1 MCSWNTRRG
10 VKYLWSG
17 WPRDIT
23 EFEDRLSPGEV
34 KMGYLSREL
43 APTAAGYAAIY
54 AVSSTAQRKWDILLP
69 LANISGY
76 KIVWNQNG
84 LYYPAWGATHWRI
97 LNARMGYLMSFAAGI
112 IYQSHFC
119 RRATERLVSRHRFFG
134 PQRSVVLL
142 NPVDTERFVPPRTL
156 SMESEN
162 VVLTRMGN
170 SRDRRYRNILA
181 LEAMQYVWKKDP
193 TFKIRFIGAKK
204 GPERDLLQSIYEQI
218 QLTTRLPLDALTFG
232 EDYTRQEAPI
242 VMQQGSVWLHTA
254 YCDPCPNIVAEALA
268 TGLPV
273 VFLNNGG
280 TPELV
285 GDGGIGIP
293 CEENFE
299 FMTLP
304 RPEQVGDAILTAF
317 ANRTTI
323 SAKARRQACE
333 QLSIADYT
341 RKTRQFLVQIGVN
354 L

>member
-1 MCSWNTRRG
+1 M
-10 VKYLWSG
+10 KYLWNG
-17 WPRDIT
+17 WPRAIT
-23 EFEDRLSPGEV
+23 EHEDRLSPGEV
-34 KMGYLSREL
+34 KMGYLSRAL
-43 APTAAGYAAIY
+43 PATVDDYAAIY
-54 AVSSTAQRKWDILLP
+54 AVSSTAKWKWDISFP
-69 LANISGY
+69 LAKISGH

-112 IYQSHFC
+112 IYQSNFC
-119 RRATERLVSRHRFFG
+119 RRATERLVPRHRFFG

-142 NPVDTERFVPPRTL
+142 NPVDTERFVPPKTL
-156 SMESEN
+156 SMQSEN

-181 LEAMQYVWKKDP
+181 LEAMHYVWTKNP
-193 TFKIRFIGAKK
+193 TCKLRFVGVKN
-204 GPERDLLQSIYEQI
+204 GPERALLESIFEQI
-218 QLTTRLPLDALTFG
+218 QLHIRLPLDALTFG
-232 EDYTRQEAPI
+232 EDYTRHEAPA

-317 ANRTTI
+317 ANRTII